1 MGIGR
6 KHQPVSLFCV
16 AQRMALDGVTLEKA
30 EQRPGQEYESDDKE
44 QRHPARPAHLHD
56 AHPVTVP
63 GVMQVS
69 IQNVVPA
76 TISARGIRRR
86 LSATSLN
93 MVLERRPQPINKLA
107 RSNSM
112 SIRISL

>member
-30 EQRPGQEYESDDKE
+30 EQRPGHEYDSDDKE

-56 AHPVTVP
+56 VHPIMVQ

-69 IQNVVPA
+69 IQNVVTA
-76 TISARGIRRR
+76 AISARGIRKR

-93 MVLERRPQPINKLA
+93 IVLERRPQPINKLA
-107 RSNSM
+107 RSNSI
-112 SIRISL
+112 SIPVRL